1 MKQTSLLDQQLCW
14 KPNAETE
21 FPHNAFK
28 ALYSEG
34 YLKKNIP
41 KIYGGS
47 SWGLGQKTPQLLQLL
62 TEIGR
67 RDLSVG
73 RLYEGHINALNLI
86 DLYGNSAQKE
96 RYYQEALGGKGFGIW
111 NTDAP
116 ENPVKLVKNGSK
128 YGLFGIKLFCSGGLH
143 MQRPIIT
150 AATATGP
157 QMVII
162 HSEELDKTREDA
174 SSWTPLGMKAS
185 YSVTIDFST
194 YCPKAIQLLGAPGDY
209 GTQPHFSTGAIRF
222 AAVQLGGAQALAQ
235 CAFSHLKK
243 HKRDSDPHQRTRMGK
258 MVILLESGRNWLR
271 ETGRIM
277 DNDTYTVED
286 KINHANMTRS
296 AMLDICSE
304 VMHLAEKCVGLA
316 GMMGDHPMEKLHRD
330 LTTYLKQ
337 PGPDRALAEVGE
349 WAATVGNSTNIYD

>member
-1 MKQTSLLDQQLCW
+1 MKQTSFQNLQWCW

-21 FPHNAFK
+21 FPHNAFE
-28 ALYSEG
+28 ALHSEG

-41 KIYGGS
+41 TANGGS
-47 SWGLGQKTPQLLQLL
+47 SLGLGQKTPQLLELL

-86 DLYGNSAQKE
+86 DLYANSAQKE
-96 RYYQEALGGKGFGIW
+96 RYYEDALHGKRFGIW

-128 YGLFGIKLFCSGGLH
+128 NELFGKKLFCSGGLH

-150 AATATGP
+150 AATAAGP

-162 HSEELDKTREDA
+162 HSEELDDLREDA
-174 SSWTPLGMKAS
+174 SSWNPLGMKAS

-194 YCPKAIQLLGAPGDY
+194 YSPKSIQLLGTPGDY
-209 GTQPHFSTGAIRF
+209 STQPHFSTGAIRF
-222 AAVQLGGAQALAQ
+222 AAVQLGGAKALAQ
-235 CAFSHLKK
+235 CAFAHLKK
-243 HKRDSDPHQRTRMGK
+243 HKRDSDPHQQTRMGK
-258 MVILLESGRNWLR
+258 MLILLESGRNWLR

-277 DNDTYTVED
+277 DNEAYTNED

-296 AMLDICSE
+296 AMLDICSN
-304 VMHLAEKCVGLA
+304 VLHLAEKCVGLA
-316 GMMGDHPMEKLHRD
+316 GMMGDHPMQKLQRD

-337 PGPDRALAEVGE
+337 PGPDRALAGVGE
-349 WAATVGNSTNIYD
+349 WVAKVENSTNTYF